1 MCCKE
6 VYEVLSKVEEIKA
19 SALEACSQAESV
31 KELEQVRVR
40 FLGKKGELTLLL
52 RGMGQ
57 LPAEQR
63 PHFGKLVNEVR
74 DELESALAA
83 RETQLFQEEETR
95 RLAAEALDI
104 TLPGRPMM
112 RGTVHPVSQIIAETK
127 SIFMNMGY
135 EIVEGPEVEWDYYN
149 FEALNIPPDHPAR
162 DMQDTFFITEDLLLR
177 SQTSPVQIHVMENRK
192 PPIRI
197 LAPGKVYRAD
207 SDITHSPM
215 FHQIEGLVV
224 DRGITMADLKGTLQV
239 FVQRMFGPDTK
250 IRLRPSYFPF
260 TEPSAEVDVSCIMC
274 AGAGCRVCKDTGWL
288 EILGSGM
295 VDPRVLAKVGYDPQE
310 VSGFAF
316 GMGVE
321 RIAMLKYGINDIRL
335 LFENDVRFLKQF
347 SSQGGRLC

>member
-1 MCCKE
+1 M
-6 VYEVLSKVEEIKA
+6 LSKVEEIKA

-135 EIVEGPEVEWDYYN
+135 EIVVGPEVEWDYYN

>member
-1 MCCKE
+1 M
-6 VYEVLSKVEEIKA
+6 LSKVEEIKA

-31 KELEQVRVR
+31 KELERVRVR

>member
-1 MCCKE
+1 M
-6 VYEVLSKVEEIKA
+6 LSKVEEIKA

-63 PHFGKLVNEVR
+63 PRFGKLVNEVR